1 MRVAFDVNVFVAA
14 VMAGDSTWPV
24 IEKIPPNSGSASAD
38 CLSLAF
44 DAESFELFSSPHV
57 LANIVTVLSRH
68 GYSDELVTKY
78 LDLIV
83 DVIEFSG
90 GAVIDSPGRDWG
102 IGDFEDNRLL
112 DLAVGANVDVL
123 VSDDADLTSLSPWN
137 GRLIM
142 RPHEFVNR
150 VLQNR
155 RSRPGG

>member
-14 VMAGDSTWPV
+14 VMASESSWPI
-24 IEKIPPNSGSASAD
+24 IERVPPTSGSASAD

-44 DAESFELFSSPHV
+44 DAQSFQLFSSPHV
-57 LANIVTVLSRH
+57 LKNIVTVLSRH
-68 GYSDELVTKY
+68 GYSDQLVTKY

-90 GAVIDSPGRDWG
+90 GAVIEPAQRDWG
-102 IGDFEDNRLL
+102 IADFEDNRLL
-112 DLAVGANVDVL
+112 DLLVAVDADVL
-123 VSDDADLTSLSPWN
+123 VSDDADLTSLNPWN

-155 RSRPGG
+155 RSR

>member
-14 VMAGDSTWPV
+14 VMAGESTWPV
-24 IEKIPPNSGSASAD
+24 IDKVPPTSGSASAD

-44 DAESFELFSSPHV
+44 DAESFQLFSSPHV
-57 LANIVTVLSRH
+57 LTNIVTVLTHH
-68 GYSDELVTKY
+68 GYSEQLVTKY

-90 GAVIDSPGRDWG
+90 GSVIEPTERDWG
-102 IGDFEDNRLL
+102 ISDFEDNKLL
-112 DLAVGANVDVL
+112 DLLVAADADVL
-123 VSDDADLTSLSPWN
+123 VSDDAELTGLNPWN

-155 RSRPGG
+155 RAR